1 MELSDRQVAELVAAL
16 AGLAALLFAVSRHRR
31 RRREAQAMLAGVRS
45 MISGDPDGAI
55 AALSDAARLGTPQAL
70 DTYLALGTLLRRSGD
85 LSRAIRLHKNM
96 LLSPRLEPARRLEV
110 SLELVQDYRQ
120 GGMLEE
126 AAALL
131 EPLAAREPGAAR
143 VLDEVRAEQ
152 RRSRTPAS

>member
-1 MELSDRQVAELVAAL
+1 MGLSDRQLAELVAAL
-16 AGLAALLFAVSRHRR
+16 AALLALLFVVSRHRR
-31 RRREAQAMLAGVRS
+31 RRSEAQAMLAGVRS

-96 LLSPRLEPARRLEV
+96 LLSPRLEPAKRLEV

-131 EPLAAREPGAAR
+131 EPLAAREPSAAG
-143 VLDEVRAEQ
+143 LLAEVRAEQ
-152 RRSRTPAS
+152 RRR

>member
-1 MELSDRQVAELVAAL
+1 MELSQRQLAEVVAAG
-16 AGLAALLFAVSRHRR
+16 AGLLALLFAVSRHRR
-31 RRREAQAMLAGVRS
+31 RRTEAQAILAGVRS
-45 MISGDPDGAI
+45 MISNDPDAAI

-143 VLDEVRAEQ
+143 ALDEVRDEQ
-152 RRSRTPAS
+152 RRSRAPAG